1 MKSQIIFRN
10 KKLIGFLFI
19 LPQIIIITL
28 FFLYPSIEAL
38 RSAFLMRDAFGIN
51 TQFVGFRN
59 FINLINDASYKD
71 ALLFSYKYAFWTL
84 LGSTVPAIFLALALY
99 FIKVGK
105 AVLQSLIIW
114 PLVVAPI
121 IAGLLWFF
129 LLDTSIG
136 VLTLLIERFL
146 IKDWNPNINSTHAFI
161 LLTIVSI
168 WNRLGY
174 NVIFILAALHGIPH
188 SLYEAAS
195 LDKFSSSQTFFNI
208 TLPYISPTLFFLFVM
223 NTVYVFFETFGITD
237 ITTKGGPGSSTV
249 SLVYKLYNDSFSNY
263 GSAAAQSIFLILM
276 VSFLVFLQFKFTK
289 KH

>member
-19 LPQIIIITL
+19 LPQIMIIAI

-38 RSAFLMRDAFGIN
+38 RAAFLMRDAFGIN
-51 TQFVGFRN
+51 SKFVGFRN
-59 FINLINDASYKD
+59 FINLVNDASYRD
-71 ALLFSYKYAFWTL
+71 ALLFSYKYALWTL
-84 LGSTVPAIFLALALY
+84 LGSTIPAIFLALALY
-99 FIKVGK
+99 FIKAGRK
-105 AVLQSLIIW
+105 TLQSLIIW

-121 IAGLLWFF
+121 IAGVLWFF

-136 VLTLLIERFL
+136 VMTSLIERFF

-161 LLTIVSI
+161 LLTIVSV

-174 NVIFILAALHGIPH
+174 NVIFLLAALYGIPN

-195 LDKFSSSQTFFNI
+195 LDKFSNTQKFFNI
-208 TLPYISPTLFFLFVM
+208 TLPYLSPTLFFLFVM

-263 GSAAAQSIFLILM
+263 GSSAAQSIFLIIM

>member
-1 MKSQIIFRN
+1 MNSQIVFKK

-19 LPQIIIITL
+19 LPQLIVIIL

-38 RSAFLMRDAFGIN
+38 RSAFLMRDVFGIN
-51 TQFVGFRN
+51 TKFVGFKN
-59 FINLINDASYKD
+59 FINLINDPSYRD
-71 ALLFSYKYAFWTL
+71 ALVFSYKYALWTL
-84 LGSTVPAIFLALALY
+84 IGSIVPAIFLALALY
-99 FIKVGK
+99 SIKIGRNI
-105 AVLQSLIIW
+105 LQSLIIW

-121 IAGLLWFF
+121 IAGVLWFF
-129 LLDTSIG
+129 LLDSSIG
-136 VLTLLIERFL
+136 VLTFLIEKFFV
-146 IKDWNPNINSTHAFI
+146 KEWNPTINSNHAFI
-161 LLTIVSI
+161 LLTMVSV

-188 SLYEAAS
+188 TLYEAAS
-195 LDKFSSSQTFFNI
+195 LDKFSNTQKFFNI
-208 TLPYISPTLFFLFVM
+208 TLPYLSPTLFFLFVM

-237 ITTKGGPGSSTV
+237 ITTRGGPGNSTV

-263 GSAAAQSIFLILM
+263 GSSSAQSIFLIMM